1 MSGPAPQPPALSR
14 RVLEWASFRLET
26 PELADDAAEL
36 FREKVVQQGERGARR
51 WYRQQALASVGRLML
66 LGGGRGHRKGAVSN
80 VGALGSRGGTA
91 MSRPTPRFFRFAV
104 PGVSWLDVKLAARM
118 LFKQPGLT
126 LAAVFALAVGIPVGL
141 LPLHVL
147 GSLTRPLPVEEG
159 QEIVLVRNYDVA
171 ESEPVTR
178 LHDFAQWREA
188 LSSFEDLGMW
198 RSEWYNVRSEGGRT
212 AEVAGS
218 EVTASVFSLL
228 RVPPLLGRPLD
239 EADEVTGAPD
249 VVVIAYDLWQSHL
262 DGDPDIVGSTIRI
275 GALPHT
281 VVGVMPEGFLFPYQ
295 ANLWLPFR
303 YDPVAYERGEGP
315 TGRIV
320 GRLADGVSI
329 EEARH
334 EIEVQGRRMANRFPD
349 THARLQPQ
357 VLPYTA
363 ALLELD
369 AADNRMLF
377 AVWQILS
384 VLLLALTC
392 GNVGILILAR
402 AATRTGELAIR
413 TALGAS
419 RVRIVSQLFIESLL
433 LAVLAAGVGLLG
445 LQAVATVPGSLM
457 TQPFWVDFGVS
468 LETAG
473 LALCLAA
480 FSAVIAGVVPA
491 LKATG
496 KHVHA
501 SVQRAS
507 GGGSGIRFG
516 VGYSALIVGEVAIA
530 LWLLVIGST
539 LLPSALPKAA
549 ELGIQTDEYLFAT
562 LRIPG
567 VDRTAR
573 VEDSDGPEPEA
584 ADQVA
589 VAHRELV
596 RRLSEEPGLGPV
608 AIASTLPGM
617 SHDNRWIQVEGV
629 PPAPDSD
636 APAHRVN
643 VARVDVGYFDAL
655 DQPILSGRDFD
666 AGDLVD
672 DRSAVIVNQ
681 SFVDRVLG
689 GRNPLGRR
697 VRYWSPDQEPGPW
710 AFEIVGVVGRLG
722 MNATNP
728 DADQGLYHVVA
739 PGALHPVNFAV
750 RTGND
755 PERVT
760 PRLRS
765 VVAEI
770 DPGAWLENTIALD
783 EVPDVERR
791 VLTLYTSFVMSLAGI
806 AVVLSAVCLYALMSF
821 TVAERTRE
829 IGIRT
834 ALGGRPAAIVSAIAK
849 RAFLQLSAGVSIGAA
864 LSALMLSQLTG
875 SSTTLLGT
883 SNWPLAVGVIALFVI
898 AVGMLAC
905 LKPTLRALR
914 IRPVEALKN

>member
-1 MSGPAPQPPALSR
+1 MSRPRRRSSDSRPPALSR
-14 RVLEWASFRLET
+14 RVLEWTSPRLGAH
-26 PELADDAAEL
+26 ELADDAAEL
-36 FREKVVQQGERGARR
+36 FGEKLARNGERAARR
-51 WYRQQALASVGRLML
+51 WYRQQALAAVGRFLL
-66 LGGGRGHRKGAVSN
+66 LGGGGGLRQGIVSTFRGSGPRAG
-80 VGALGSRGGTA
+80 RP
-91 MSRPTPRFFRFAV
+91 MSRSTSRFFRFAV

-118 LFKQPGLT
+118 LFKRPGLT

-141 LPLHVL
+141 LPQHVL
-147 GSLTRPLPVEEG
+147 NSSTRPLPVEDG

-178 LHDFAQWREA
+178 LHDFVEWREA

-198 RSEWYNVRSEGGRT
+198 RSEWYNIRPEGGRT

-228 RVPPLLGRPLD
+228 RVPPLLGRRLD
-239 EADEVTGAPD
+239 EADEVIGAPD
-249 VVVIAYDLWQSHL
+249 VVVIAYDLWQSSL
-262 DGDPDIVGSTIRI
+262 ASAPDIVGSTIRI
-275 GALPHT
+275 GAVPHT

-303 YDPVAYERGEGP
+303 YDPVGYERGEGP

-334 EIEVQGRRMANRFPD
+334 EIEVRGRRMANQFPD

-377 AVWQILS
+377 AAWQILS

-402 AATRTGELAIR
+402 AATRTAELAIR

-419 RVRIVSQLFIESLL
+419 RVRIVTQLFIESLL

-516 VGYSALIVGEVAIA
+516 VGYSVLIVGEVAVA
-530 LWLLVIGST
+530 LWLMVLGSS
-539 LLPSALPKAA
+539 LLPSALPKQA

-567 VDRTAR
+567 VDGTAR
-573 VEDSDGPEPEA
+573 VEDSDRRKA
-584 ADQVA
+584 VDQVA

-596 RRLSEEPGLGPV
+596 RRLSEEPRLGPV
-608 AIASTLPGM
+608 AIANALPGM
-617 SHDNRWIQVEGV
+617 SHDSRWLQVEGV

-666 AGDLVD
+666 TADLVD

-689 GRNPLGRR
+689 SRNPLGRR
-697 VRYWSPDQEPGPW
+697 VRYWAPDQEPGPW
-710 AFEIVGVVGRLG
+710 TFEIVGVVGPLG
-722 MNATNP
+722 MNAINP

-739 PGALHPVNFAV
+739 PGELHPVNFAV

-760 PRLRS
+760 PHLRS
-765 VVAEI
+765 IVAEI
-770 DPGAWLENTIALD
+770 DPGVWVENTIALD
-783 EVPDVERR
+783 ELPDVERR
-791 VLTLYTSFVMSLAGI
+791 VLTLYTYFVMSLAGI

-834 ALGGRPAAIVSAIAK
+834 ALGGKPAAIVSAIAK
-849 RAFLQLSAGVSIGAA
+849 RAFLQLSAGVSIGATM
-864 LSALMLSQLTG
+864 SALMLSQL
-875 SSTTLLGT
+875 LQK
-883 SNWPLAVGVIALFVI
+883 SNWPLAVGMISLFVI

-914 IRPVEALKN
+914 IRPVEALKD